1 MNARGRR
8 SDRSDEGAEP
18 SRHPSYDPSGDEPA
32 GASTGLPGRD
42 FAGEEY
48 AEAEAEQARG
58 RRESM
63 ASRDNTALGPH
74 DQESGDRSG
83 RREGPGEGI
92 HTDEP
97 R

>member
-1 MNARGRR
+1 MSKKARK
-8 SDRSDEGAEP
+8 SDRNDEGAEP
-18 SRHPSYDPSGDEPA
+18 SRHPSYDPSGEA
-32 GASTGLPGRD
+32 TGSSTGLPGRD
-42 FAGEEY
+42 FAGEEF

-83 RREGPGEGI
+83 RREGAGEGI

-97 R
+97 G